1 MGLRYY
7 QEDAVRAVYDHLRR
21 KKTNPCVEMPVGSG
35 KSWVLGQIA
44 SDTVKTW
51 GGRALVVAGAKELLE
66 QNAEK
71 ISLVAPDLDVGVCS
85 AGLDRWEA
93 ERDVVVGGVQS
104 IFRRADEIG
113 KRDVCII
120 DECHLIPPDGEG
132 MYRSLIAG
140 LLSINPKM
148 RIVGCTATPYR
159 LKGGMICKPENILN
173 EICYSIGL
181 KELIDK
187 GFLSKLAAKSGKTLA
202 KFDSLHIRAG
212 EFVAEEVEKAM
223 GEDAIVSS
231 ACHEIVDLTR
241 ERKSV
246 IVFCSSVAHCHA
258 VAEKISRYSGQEC
271 AVVTGDTP
279 SLERAEILARFK
291 GAEIETDLFGGKK
304 PPLKFVANV
313 ECLTTGFD
321 APNIDCVALLRPTM
335 SPGLLMQMC
344 GRGTRLSP
352 DTGKKDCMILDFG
365 GNIARHGCLDQLRP
379 PGERTGE
386 RQGPLAKSC
395 PECQTMMPLPL
406 MTCPECG
413 HEFERKEREVRIDA
427 TASTLGVLSGE
438 TTVETL
444 EVTHTDYEV
453 WEKRGAPPGYP
464 KTVRVTYWCGIN
476 DRYCEWVC
484 PEHSGYARRKFIEW
498 FKARRVADDVFIP
511 ENADEF
517 LEAVFSGMV
526 KDTKSVTIRRT
537 AGERWPKVVSSVP
550 GDPPENSPF
559 ADGAGEPEDYDD
571 LPF

>member
-1 MGLRYY
+1 MALRYY

-21 KKTNPCVEMPVGSG
+21 KQTNPCVEMPVGSG

-44 SDTVKTW
+44 SDTVKEW
-51 GGRALVVAGAKELLE
+51 NGRALVVAGAKELLQ

-71 ISLVAPDLDVGVCS
+71 ISLVAPDVKVGIYS
-85 AGLDRWEA
+85 AGLDS
-93 ERDVVVGGVQS
+93 RDATSPVVVGGIQS
-104 IFRRADEIG
+104 IYDKAELLGPRQ
-113 KRDVCII
+113 VCII
-120 DECHLIPPDGEG
+120 DECHLIPPEGDG
-132 MYRSLIAG
+132 MYRTLISG
-140 LLSINPKM
+140 LLKINPKM
-148 RIVGCTATPYR
+148 RIIGCTATPYR
-159 LKGGMICKPENILN
+159 LKGGMICKPDNILN
-173 EICYSIGL
+173 EICYKIGL

-187 GFLSKLAAKSGKTLA
+187 GFLSKLSAKSGRNIA

-212 EFVAEEVEKAM
+212 EFVAEEVERAM
-223 GEDAIVSS
+223 SEDAVVSS
-231 ACHEIVDLTR
+231 ACREIVELTQN
-241 ERKSV
+241 RKSV
-246 IVFCSSVAHCHA
+246 LVFCSSVAHCRS
-258 VAEKISRYSGQEC
+258 VAEKISRLAGTEC

-279 SLERAEILARFK
+279 SWERAETLERFK
-291 GAEIETDLFGGKK
+291 GHEVASDLFGTPK
-304 PPLKFVANV
+304 PPLKFVCNV

-352 DTGKKDCMILDFG
+352 GTGKTDCLILDFG
-365 GNIARHGCLDQLRP
+365 GNIERHGCLDCLRP
-379 PGERTGE
+379 PGERSGE

-395 PECQTMMPLPL
+395 PQCRTMMPLPL

-413 HEFERKEREVRIDA
+413 YEYPRKEREVRIDA

-444 EVTHTDYEV
+444 EVTHTDYEA

-559 ADGAGEPEDYDD
+559 ADEAGEPEDYDD